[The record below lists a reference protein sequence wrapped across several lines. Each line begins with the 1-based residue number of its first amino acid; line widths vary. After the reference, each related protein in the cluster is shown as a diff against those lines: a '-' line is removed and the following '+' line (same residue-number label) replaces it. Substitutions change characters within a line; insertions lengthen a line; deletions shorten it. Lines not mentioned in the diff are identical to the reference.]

1 MNDRMVIYILYGC
14 TAVSYT
20 HRALRDR
27 VLKIR
32 VGATDAVV
40 VRPERR
46 AAARQRHASVSREP
60 GAEWHDRG
68 TGRNEKN
75 NGNIGNAENAGVGSG
90 GTLCMFIDYTPAC
103 TGSRVRAETPS
114 TQGHC
119 QVQLNGYV

>member
-40 VRPERR
+40 VRPEP
-46 AAARQRHASVSREP
+46 ARQRHASVSREP

-68 TGRNEKN
+68 TGRK
-75 NGNIGNAENAGVGSG
+75 I
-90 GTLCMFIDYTPAC
+90 M
-103 TGSRVRAETPS
+103 ET
-114 TQGHC
+114 
-119 QVQLNGYV
+119 

>member
-60 GAEWHDRG
+60 GGEVQARV
-68 TGRNEKN
+68 TQN
-75 NGNIGNAENAGVGSG
+75 VTFLQYGSG
-90 GTLCMFIDYTPAC
+90 
-103 TGSRVRAETPS
+103 
-114 TQGHC
+114 
-119 QVQLNGYV
+119 